1 VSAALSQTSPL
12 RPDPADRR
20 HPAGQRANLRTA
32 LILLS
37 VAAAFFAGIVIKHWL
52 FGG

>member
-1 VSAALSQTSPL
+1 MAQP
-12 RPDPADRR
+12 
-20 HPAGQRANLRTA
+20 PAGGHQGGARANNVRTA

-37 VAAAFFAGIVIKHWL
+37 VAAAFFAGIVIKYWL

>member
-1 VSAALSQTSPL
+1 MAQP
-12 RPDPADRR
+12 
-20 HPAGQRANLRTA
+20 PAGGQGGARGNNLRTA

-37 VAAAFFAGIVIKHWL
+37 VAAAFFAGIVIKYWL